1 MKRPCWKCGG
11 AGKFYNLSMTNYEVI
26 CPVCG
31 GAGVLD
37 DAVYHPPVKAKA
49 CWYCRGIE
57 DHKIVSVKT
66 VVDEFGRELPA
77 YDTPYNYCP
86 NCGKAIKGGL
96 TDADERTDTSQDARL

>member
-1 MKRPCWKCGG
+1 MKRTVGSVE
-11 AGKFYNLSMTNYEVI
+11 AQGKISCRQTRY
-26 CPVCG
+26 
-31 GAGVLD
+31 VLFVVEQ
-37 DAVYHPPVKAKA
+37 AFLTMLFITLRLKRNS

-86 NCGKAIKGGL
+86 VRPLAGEKEGL